1 MAYGLIFHYNEK
13 IDTPSES
20 TLRMFF
26 FTSMRLSLGKTHR
39 EVLEMALP
47 SVFEK
52 ERIPWR
58 NYLPC
63 WQPAC
68 SQS

>member
-1 MAYGLIFHYNEK
+1 MAYGFIFHYNEK

-26 FTSMRLSLGKTHR
+26 FASMRLSLGKTHR

-52 ERIPWR
+52 ERIP
-58 NYLPC
+58 
-63 WQPAC
+63 
-68 SQS
+68 